1 MDEASRREIYR
12 TMFQRRVD
20 TPLLTEVRDA
30 LNQGL
35 VVGNER
41 FKDDVEII
49 LRRRVH
55 LGKLGPLRNNKKNF
69 VGRQLIAQLSI

>member
-1 MDEASRREIYR
+1 
-12 TMFQRRVD
+12 MFQRRVD

-35 VVGNER
+35 VLGNER

-49 LRRRVH
+49 LRRRVR
-55 LGKLGPLRNNKKNF
+55 LGKPGPLRKNKKKC
-69 VGRQLIAQLSI
+69 VDRRLGAQMLI